1 MQPKKY
7 KAVVFDLDGTAVNS
21 HYNIDA
27 LQIACREVLGKE
39 ATEEELKYSYGMTAH
54 NAMRYLGV
62 KEENLKSFEKVWVE
76 KILELCKNA
85 TLFDGIY
92 ESMLKMKENGIL
104 LGVNTSRR
112 SDELMDLRTY
122 IHEPFLDLCSLIVTC
137 DLVKNPKP
145 APDSL
150 EYFLKQTNLSREELL
165 FVGDSEFDA
174 GCAKNAGCDF
184 ALAVW
189 GCFFPEKLDATYKP
203 SAPLE
208 LLDIVGC

>member
-62 KEENLKSFEKVWVE
+62 KEEDLESFEKVWVE

-122 IHEPFLDLCSLIVTC
+122 IREPFLDLCSLIVTC